1 MPFSSL
7 SLSCGCLFAKL
18 VIWLSSLS
26 LVPVSCL
33 VSITVPASCLLA
45 YPWTSALSLSREGG
59 NFITSRVERL
69 KNNPCRTRL
78 TQSFLFKCFLKFEI
92 APILG
97 CQGSFVICT
106 WIHYLLDY
114 CFFRFPLVFQ
124 SNRQPSPHWG
134 TLVGA
139 FLIYN
144 QSEWGN

>member
-1 MPFSSL
+1 MPFSSV

-78 TQSFLFKCFLKFEI
+78 TQSFLFKCFLKLEI
-92 APILG
+92 APMAGL
-97 CQGSFVICT
+97 VARV
-106 WIHYLLDY
+106 LLSSALEFIT
-114 CFFRFPLVFQ
+114 CLIIVFPLSFGLPV
-124 SNRQPSPHWG
+124 
-134 TLVGA
+134 
-139 FLIYN
+139 
-144 QSEWGN
+144 